1 MEVARRSDNVNV
13 LLHRHIPAAAGSA
26 TGGRC
31 AKVDEI
37 AVSMDSV
44 HYLRPAMVPRSIA
57 VIGASPRHDSL
68 GRFVYTN
75 VMAAGFKGDVYA
87 VNPRHRTIDGNP
99 CLPSIAALPTKVDL
113 AVVVTGQQNVPG
125 IIDDAGRKGI
135 PAMLVL
141 SPGLCEEGPERRRL
155 ERDVVERARA
165 ARVRVMGPNCL
176 GLMRPDIGLNASWA
190 KTMARPGGLALVSQ
204 SGAVTTSLLD
214 YAWTAGFG
222 FSSVVATGAE
232 SDVSVAEILDF
243 LAGDAATR
251 SILLYL
257 EGIENARP
265 LMSSIRVAASVKPVI
280 VLKAG
285 RHAAGARVVM
295 SHTGALVGN
304 DAVFDA
310 ALRRVGAVRVP
321 RIGQL
326 FGAAE
331 ALAGGRLPRGN
342 RLAIVSNGTGPG
354 ALAADAAE
362 ENHVEL
368 AKLSD
373 ATQAALDAALPPN
386 WSHAN
391 PVDVLADSD
400 AERMATALKLLIDDR
415 ANDGVL
421 VLFAP
426 TPKVGAEQAA
436 RAMLPIAAAAE
447 KPVVSAWLGEK
458 DAGRGRAAF
467 KAASMPALQSP
478 ERGVEAFSYLAQYI
492 RNRELRL
499 QVPPPRVDELKF
511 DVQAARRIIDSARS
525 AGRHTL
531 DEQDSKALLA
541 SFGIETAMGLMARS
555 AMEARQ
561 AAQQLGFPVVLKVR
575 ADGITHKSD
584 VGGVILGVQTPDEV
598 ERGFDDIARRLAER
612 APSARFVGVL
622 VQKMVVRPQGRELIV
637 GLTRDPNFG
646 PVVSFGM
653 GGLAVEIFRDS
664 AVALPPLNAF
674 LARDLISRTRVSRML
689 DAFRGAPAVDLEKLI
704 EVIVRVSE
712 LACEIPAVRELDIN
726 PLLADAQGVIA
737 LDARVQVSDE
747 PLAADATYSHLA
759 IHPYP
764 RALAREVTVKG
775 GRDTAAAD
783 PAGRRRGR
791 AALHQPTLAAHLVP
805 ALPCADPGADDGAPG
820 ALHADRLRPRDGV
833 RRDRSRP
840 DEQHEIRGISPLHV
854 QSGRQDGRVRRHR
867 RGRLAGARCRPC
879 ADAGDRGDGAR
890 ARARPNSSGSC
901 SRTTTRWVMLMRKR
915 GYAPHRDD
923 EDPGILRYIKPLRR
937 TGGPV
942 AQAEPA

>member
-1 MEVARRSDNVNV
+1 M
-13 LLHRHIPAAAGSA
+13 
-26 TGGRC
+26 
-31 AKVDEI
+31 
-37 AVSMDSV
+37 SMDSV
-44 HYLRPAMVPRSIA
+44 HYLRPAMMPRSIA
-57 VIGASPRHDSL
+57 VVGASPRHESL

-75 VMAAGFKGDVYA
+75 VMAAGFKGEVYA
-87 VNPRHRTIDGNP
+87 VNPRHRTIDGLP
-99 CLPSIAALPTKVDL
+99 CLPSLSALPSKVDL
-113 AVVVTGQQNVPG
+113 AVVVTGAHNVPG
-125 IIDDAGRKGI
+125 IIDEAGRKGI

-141 SPGLCEEGPERRRL
+141 SPGLCEEGPERRAL
-155 ERDVVERARA
+155 EREVLERARA
-165 ARVRVMGPNCL
+165 ARVRLLGPNCL

-190 KTMARPGGLALVSQ
+190 KTMARPGAVALVSQ

-222 FSSVVATGAE
+222 FSSVIATGAE
-232 SDVSVAEILDF
+232 SDVSLAEILDY
-243 LAGDAATR
+243 LAGDPVTR
-251 SILLYL
+251 SILLYI
-257 EGIENARP
+257 EGIHDARP

-321 RIGQL
+321 KIGHL
-326 FGAAE
+326 FAAAE
-331 ALAGGRLPRGN
+331 ALANGRLPRGN
-342 RLAIVSNGTGPG
+342 RLAILSNGSGPG
-354 ALAADAAE
+354 ALAADATE
-362 ENHVEL
+362 DNHVEL

-373 ATQAALDAALPPN
+373 ATRAALDATLPRG

-391 PVDVLADSD
+391 PVDVLADGD
-400 AERMATALKLLIDDR
+400 AGRMAGALQLLIDDR

-426 TPKVGAEQAA
+426 TPRVGAEQAA

-467 KAASMPALQSP
+467 KAASLPALQNP
-478 ERGVEAFSYLAQYI
+478 ERGVECFGYLAQYI

-499 QVPPPRVDELKF
+499 QVPPPRIDELKF
-511 DVQAARRIIDSARS
+511 DVQAARRIIDTARS

-541 SFGIETAMGLMARS
+541 SFGIETAMGLFARS

-584 VGGVILGVQTPDEV
+584 VGGVILGVQTADEV
-598 ERGFDDIARRLAER
+598 ESGFESIAQRLAER
-612 APSARFVGVL
+612 APTARFVGVL

-646 PVVSFGM
+646 PVVTFGM
-653 GGLAVEIFRDS
+653 GGIAVEIFKDS
-664 AVALPPLNAF
+664 AMALPPLNGF

-689 DAFRGAPAVDLEKLI
+689 ESFRGAPAVDMDRLI
-704 EVIVRVSE
+704 DVLLRVSE

-726 PLLADAQGVIA
+726 PLLADEHGVIA
-737 LDARVQVSDE
+737 LDARVLVSDG

-764 RALAREVTVKG
+764 RALVREVTVKS
-775 GRDTAAAD
+775 GRV
-783 PAGRRRGR
+783 
-791 AALHQPTLAAHLVP
+791 L
-805 ALPCADPGADDGAPG
+805 
-820 ALHADRLRPRDGV
+820 LRPIRPEDAEAEKRFISRLSPRTSYLRFHAPIRELTMERLV
-833 RRDRSRP
+833 RYTQIDYDREMAFVAIDTT
-840 DEQHEIRGISPLHV
+840 DELHEIRGISRYTCNPDGKTAEFGVIVEDAWQGRGVGHV
-854 QSGRQDGRVRRHR
+854 LMQ
-867 RGRLAGARCRPC
+867 AIEET
-879 ADAGDRGDGAR
+879 AR
-890 ARARPNSSGSC
+890 ARGLTELIGLVLKDNDEMGE
-901 SRTTTRWVMLMRKR
+901 LMRKR
-915 GYAPHRDD
+915 GYAPHRDE
-923 EDPGILRYIKPLRR
+923 EDPGVLRYIKPL
-937 TGGPV
+937 V
-942 AQAEPA
+942 EPAPGPLEAAAAE